1 VCPYPWGW
9 ARLRKVSHS
18 RGIETRDYGYNRRAP
33 RQGFAGDRFS
43 VNPYPEAASEKT
55 WKGGHSKVNKSEEF
69 KRFDETMGTLLKVPH
84 SEIKAKLDAEK
95 AGKQKQKRKPKTSAL
110 DRASR
115 AKD

>member
-1 VCPYPWGW
+1 
-9 ARLRKVSHS
+9 
-18 RGIETRDYGYNRRAP
+18 
-33 RQGFAGDRFS
+33 
-43 VNPYPEAASEKT
+43 
-55 WKGGHSKVNKSEEF
+55 VNKSEEF